1 MEQMKRLLNYD
12 SLKENKR
19 NDCVEQDGISCSN
32 CNRYCNGYLFDDEI
46 SCEEKG
52 KTLKFFCKGH
62 SFYKIKVD
70 DDARYS
76 FLKDRKRCDFIII
89 HEELT
94 KIALWVEL
102 KKGGEEGINDA
113 LEQLGNS
120 IIMFGRNIQEKHA
133 AIVCSR
139 FPKSGSSSTHYKEKF
154 RKKYD
159 TLLFIG
165 TKQLDLKYNPNDNT
179 ISTRNSK

>member
-1 MEQMKRLLNYD
+1 MKRLLDYH

-32 CNRYCNGYLFDDEI
+32 CNGRLFNNKI

-52 KTLKFFCKGH
+52 KTLQFSCNGY
-62 SFYKIKVD
+62 SFYKIKLD
-70 DDARYS
+70 DNDRYS
-76 FLKDRKRCDFIII
+76 FLKDIKRCDFIII
-89 HEELT
+89 SEELT

-120 IIMFGRNIQEKHA
+120 IIMFGRNIQNKYA

-139 FPKSGSSSTHYKEKF
+139 FPKSGSSTTLYKEKCK
-154 RKKYD
+154 KKYD
-159 TLLFIG
+159 TLLFIE
-165 TKQLDLKYNPNDNT
+165 TRLLNLKYNPNDNT
-179 ISTRNSK
+179 ISKT